1 MRVPEASPV
10 WSCYVN
16 MCVLA
21 YAFNGC
27 RSHACVARYSGGVSS
42 LMTPRLALAP
52 APSSF
57 LAGPRSHIRMY
68 ALLTP
73 PCASSQ

>member
-1 MRVPEASPV
+1 MRVPGASPV

-16 MCVLA
+16 TRVLA
-21 YAFNGC
+21 HAFNDGC
-27 RSHACVARYSGGVSS
+27 SHACVARYSGGVSS
-42 LMTPRLALAP
+42 PMTPRLALALAP
-52 APSSF
+52 ASF
-57 LAGPRSHIRMY
+57 AAGPRSHIRMY